1 MWRSPKTSSDAS
13 DSGGGAESPTNCDA
27 KHALHNM
34 QQPYFLPSNQPNKP
48 ACSLPLLQIW
58 PSQDSPRGEG
68 DGQSFIFS
76 VNCDETVSLL
86 KRTKAYCWQTK
97 FLLNIYRVQGV
108 IQHLLNNHVVELH

>member
-1 MWRSPKTSSDAS
+1 
-13 DSGGGAESPTNCDA
+13 
-27 KHALHNM
+27 M

-76 VNCDETVSLL
+76 VNCEDTVSFF
-86 KRTKAYCWQTK
+86 KNSKPIVGK
-97 FLLNIYRVQGV
+97 LNFD
-108 IQHLLNNHVVELH
+108 